1 MIKYLDLSARSF
13 FTCSL
18 LLLAFSLT
26 AQKIKMTYEP
36 KDKILKFHYE
46 QLTIYTDMNA
56 LYFMAKDTETSDYAL
71 HLIHVVQKQFSIN
84 HTDTLSFSGDFI
96 LYNESTD
103 IQYQRKFYIEHA
115 IHQLTLMN
123 RLKIYNRHGKV
134 VRTIILKKKGTE
146 RKGLVERVYM
156 DKKTRKELFRE
167 LLYLRTV
174 TPAF

>member
-1 MIKYLDLSARSF
+1 MINRRYLSLRAF

-18 LLLAFSLT
+18 LLLAFSVT
-26 AQKIKMTYEP
+26 AQKIKLTYEP
-36 KDKILKFHYE
+36 KGKILKFYFE
-46 QLTIYTDMNA
+46 QLTIYTDTSA
-56 LYFMAKDTETSDYAL
+56 LYYMAKDRENSAYAL
-71 HLIHVVQKQFSIN
+71 HLLHVVQKQFSIN

-96 LYNESTD
+96 LYSESTD
-103 IQYQRKFYIEHA
+103 VQYQREFYIEHA

-123 RLKIYNRHGKV
+123 RLKIYDRHGKV